1 MLQLKNKKLFNLLG
15 VSVLAVSAAV
25 TPLALPASAQVVEP
39 GVGVEREEG
48 IYENDD
54 GFDWGWLG
62 LIGLF
67 GLAGLAGKGKRR
79 NDATAYREPD
89 TARTGYRD

>member
-1 MLQLKNKKLFNLLG
+1 MVQNKNHKLFKLLG
-15 VSVLAVSAAV
+15 VSFLAISTAV
-25 TPLALPASAQVVEP
+25 APLALPVSAQVVEP
-39 GVGVEREEG
+39 GVEPAEE
-48 IYENDD
+48 IYDDDD

-67 GLAGLAGKGKRR
+67 GLAGLAGKGRRR

-89 TARTGYRD
+89 SVRTGYRD